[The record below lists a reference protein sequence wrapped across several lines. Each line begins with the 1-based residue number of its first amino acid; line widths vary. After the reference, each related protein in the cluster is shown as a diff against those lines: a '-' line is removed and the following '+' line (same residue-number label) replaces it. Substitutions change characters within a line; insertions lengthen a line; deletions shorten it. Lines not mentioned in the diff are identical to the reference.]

1 MFFNVNAPLITA
13 YIDMY
18 TMAAQTEA
26 GINGKTGSEA
36 VVSCQVENG

>member
-1 MFFNVNAPLITA
+1 MFVNVQAHLITA

-26 GINGKTGSEA
+26 GGSGTTGSEA
-36 VVSCQVENG
+36 VVSCWVT